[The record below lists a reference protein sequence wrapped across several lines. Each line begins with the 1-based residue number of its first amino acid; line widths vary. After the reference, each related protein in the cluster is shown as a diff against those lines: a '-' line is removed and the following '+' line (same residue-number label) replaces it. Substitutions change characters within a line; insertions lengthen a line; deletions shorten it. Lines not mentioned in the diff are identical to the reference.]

1 MISANQ
7 ARSQTVST
15 VDASIKI
22 IEQDIIRATR
32 AGKKFLIV
40 SNIPALELR
49 AYKQPRLNM
58 LPVTDKIHD
67 DVMNQLKA
75 AGYEVKFMD
84 LGTNYVPWVD
94 DAYMNMFIVVSW

>member
-15 VDASIKI
+15 ADACIKI

-32 AGKKFLIV
+32 AGTKFLIV

-49 AYKQPRLNM
+49 EYKQPRLNM
-58 LPVTDKIHD
+58 LPVADKLHNDVMDKIR
-67 DVMNQLKA
+67 L